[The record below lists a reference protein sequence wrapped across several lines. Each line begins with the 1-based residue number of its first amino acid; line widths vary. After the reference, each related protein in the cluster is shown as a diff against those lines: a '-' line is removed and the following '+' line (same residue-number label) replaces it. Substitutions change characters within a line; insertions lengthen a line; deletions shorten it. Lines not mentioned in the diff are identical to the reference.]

1 MPRGTAKFE
10 TMKMVDVKSSERKIP
25 NNKPI
30 DIDMNDRMRLEDKK
44 DVKLIEIDPLRSINK
59 GLNEFIETKSVV
71 HRALAGG
78 TLGAIIGSNTGDE
91 KDEAT
96 NAVRGGAT
104 GAALGALGGALAKD
118 IVKAKMK
125 PRTGNAVFKR
135 EGLSRMA
142 AAGGA
147 TLGGIA
153 GGVFGRK
160 PNSKEKKIEEDI
172 LRKMKGL
179 NELDDSIETKGLL
192 NFEKSPI
199 LNTLKKVGNTKPI
212 KGAAKYG
219 TIGATGYFTLKPE
232 DVKVKAMDV
241 GKLAKVAI
249 PAVAGGFIA
258 SDTANRLQD
267 RRAKKRDD
275 GIVEEIVERLKT
287 NRE

>member
-30 DIDMNDRMRLEDKK
+30 DIDMNDKMRLEDKK
-44 DVKLIEIDPLRSINK
+44 DVKLVEIDPLRSINK
-59 GLNEFIETKSVV
+59 GL
-71 HRALAGG
+71 
-78 TLGAIIGSNTGDE
+78 D
-91 KDEAT
+91 
-96 NAVRGGAT
+96 
-104 GAALGALGGALAKD
+104 
-118 IVKAKMK
+118 
-125 PRTGNAVFKR
+125 
-135 EGLSRMA
+135 
-142 AAGGA
+142 
-147 TLGGIA
+147 
-153 GGVFGRK
+153 
-160 PNSKEKKIEEDI
+160 
-172 LRKMKGL
+172 
-179 NELDDSIETKGLL
+179 ELDDSIETKGLL